1 MPSRHGAVSLS
12 QTLQQRSCKQ
22 RNRLT
27 LTTDHSMPA
36 AGLATLVTALHFR
49 PFQLRPM
56 VFVPILLFSSYI
68 NLQGF
73 KKDSA
78 GITAAASGTY
88 ALLALRRSAGGLLR
102 KFGVRGAVRGAA
114 VGLGIANAL
123 SGAWVYA
130 TASRETEKQERL
142 NNPKWV

>member
-1 MPSRHGAVSLS
+1 
-12 QTLQQRSCKQ
+12 
-22 RNRLT
+22 
-27 LTTDHSMPA
+27 MPA
-36 AGLATLVTALHFR
+36 AGLATLITALHFR

-88 ALLALRRSAGGLLR
+88 ALLALRRSPGALFR

-123 SGAWVYA
+123 AGAWVYA
-130 TASRETEKQERL
+130 TASREKEKQDRI